1 VVPLFPVIDDRE
13 YFARIAGR
21 GVFVKNADLTHA
33 RTAAGSRVT
42 ARTPWTLLALGALA
56 ILLLAANERERTL
69 TVLHFSE
76 EVNEEMRMRGSF
88 PFGVGITGRA
98 VERRTPM
105 IVNDAHLDPRGVAFS
120 DPPRPE
126 ALLVFPIV
134 RGGAVVGCLDLWRNG
149 DGLRFSE
156 TDLDQLR
163 PYADRLAQVL

>member
-1 VVPLFPVIDDRE
+1 MTDAIRQIVDELDDA
-13 YFARIAGR
+13 FTNDG
-21 GVFVKNADLTHA
+21 
-33 RTAAGSRVT
+33 
-42 ARTPWTLLALGALA
+42 
-56 ILLLAANERERTL
+56 ILLLQADERERTL
-69 TVLHFSE
+69 SVLHFSE

-134 RGGAVVGCLDLWRNG
+134 RVNAVVGCLDLWRNG
-149 DGLRFSE
+149 AGTRFADE
-156 TDLDQLR
+156 DLESVR
-163 PYADRLAQVL
+163 PFADRLAELL

>member
-1 VVPLFPVIDDRE
+1 VTDPVRE
-13 YFARIAGR
+13 IVDELDGSFANDG
-21 GVFVKNADLTHA
+21 
-33 RTAAGSRVT
+33 
-42 ARTPWTLLALGALA
+42 
-56 ILLLAANERERTL
+56 ILLLQANERERTL

-76 EVNEEMRMRGSF
+76 EVNEEMRMRGTF

-134 RGGAVVGCLDLWRNG
+134 RGEAVVGCLDLWRNG
-149 DGLRFSE
+149 AGPQFQDE
-156 TDLDQLR
+156 DLDRLR
-163 PYADRLAQVL
+163 PFADRLAEVL